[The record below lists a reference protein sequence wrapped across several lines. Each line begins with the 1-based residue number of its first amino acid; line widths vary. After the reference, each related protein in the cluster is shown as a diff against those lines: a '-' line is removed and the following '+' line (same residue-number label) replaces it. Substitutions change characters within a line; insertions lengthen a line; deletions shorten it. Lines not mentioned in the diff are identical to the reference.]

1 MHRDDTITL
10 APRGILFD
18 CDGVL
23 VDSLESAANAWD
35 VWSATWAPQFDFR
48 RDIVHGQR
56 AGDTVAQLV
65 AVDRAAAAERELASL
80 ELEHVAGTL
89 AIAGAVELT
98 ASLPA
103 DRWTVVTSG
112 LRDLARARLAAAGI
126 AHPTGFVGA
135 EDVTRGKPD
144 PEPYRRG
151 AELLGLDPADCVVF
165 EDAPAGIAAARA
177 AGIGHV
183 VGVGSDS
190 RPGEPDVVVDDL
202 RSVAW
207 RDGLLEITPAA

>member
-1 MHRDDTITL
+1 MTET
-10 APRGILFD
+10 APIEHETRGILFD

-23 VDSLESAANAWD
+23 VDSLESAGVAWNI
-35 VWSATWAPQFDFR
+35 WSATWAPHFDFH

-56 AGDTVAQLV
+56 ASETIAALV
-65 AVDRAAAAERELASL
+65 SPDDYDRAVAELTQL
-80 ELEHVAGTL
+80 EVDHVEGTV
-89 AIAGAVELT
+89 AIAGSPALT

-103 DRWTVVTSG
+103 DSWTVVTSG
-112 LRDLARARLAAAGI
+112 LRDLAERRLGAAGI
-126 AHPTGFVGA
+126 TPPAAYVAA

-177 AGIGHV
+177 AGVPFVI
-183 VGVGSDS
+183 GVGPDS
-190 RPGEPDVVVDDL
+190 AAGDPDVVVDDL
-202 RSVAW
+202 RSVTW
-207 RDGLLEITPAA
+207 LEGRLRISPSA